1 MLRLLLNLVLDVRCC
16 FIDPS
21 VLRRCVTS
29 RYTYCHVLTAFYFFI
44 YFFHSLCTES
54 ASKVYA
60 ILQLFVHLLLFFLFF
75 GVSLQPSVSLD
86 LHPVFPLLHF
96 NVESP
101 IKRFFLFSS
110 FLLHTKCRQ
119 FRFSCE
125 DRSWLQMLNTVSA
138 FF

>member
-16 FIDPS
+16 FVDSS

-60 ILQLFVHLLLFFLFF
+60 ILQLFVHLLLFFYFLVFLYNQAYRWIF
-75 GVSLQPSVSLD
+75 IQSSLYFTSMLNHLS
-86 LHPVFPLLHF
+86 
-96 NVESP
+96 
-101 IKRFFLFSS
+101 KGSS
-110 FLLHTKCRQ
+110 CFLLFIFPITYVKYCFCIFLTFGSVH
-119 FRFSCE
+119 
-125 DRSWLQMLNTVSA
+125 
-138 FF
+138 